1 MSRNL
6 IKLGFAAL
14 WALATPFLPATFA
27 QVEQGTITGT
37 VTDSSGGVMAN
48 ARVVITNVQ
57 TGVAK
62 ETLTNDEG
70 YYRVPYLHPGKYTV
84 TVDQQGFSPST
95 VSDVNLSVGLTAT
108 VNVSLKPG
116 SPSEAVTVTAT
127 MVQLERESASL
138 GNVVGSLQ
146 LIELPLFG
154 RNPYSLVTLAPGVM
168 PRGNTGVGPIIN
180 GGRSNTTEVLL
191 DGAESRNS
199 TTNDI
204 SYTPPL
210 EVMQEFK
217 VITNS
222 MAAEFGRSGGGVI
235 TGATRSGTNRLHGSF
250 YEFLRNDKLNANS
263 WTTNRFG
270 IPDPNT
276 GKVPRSPFKRNEYGL
291 ALGAPVIL
299 PRLYDGHD
307 RTFFF
312 VNWEQIKQRSPDDY
326 IVTVPTALERRGDFS
341 QTVDSRGNLI
351 RVFDPATTRPDP
363 ARPGSYLR
371 DPFPNNQIPANRIDP
386 ITNRILQFYPLPN
399 RSTLTQNFVLPASR
413 QDDTWK
419 LFFRVDH
426 NIGTKQHLFFTYGR
440 ADNP

>member
-1 MSRNL
+1 MRNL
-6 IKLGFAAL
+6 VKVGFAAL
-14 WALATPFLPATFA
+14 LVSATPFLRATFA

-37 VTDSSGGVMAN
+37 VTDSSGGVMPN

-84 TVDQQGFSPST
+84 AVDQQGFSPAT

-204 SYTPPL
+204 AYTPPL
-210 EVMQEFK
+210 EVVQEFK

-235 TGATRSGTNRLHGSF
+235 TAATRSGTNRLHGSF

-263 WTTNRFG
+263 WTTNRVG

-276 GKVPRSPFKRNEYGL
+276 GKVPRSPFKRNEYGWRS
-291 ALGAPVIL
+291 ALL
-299 PRLYDGHD
+299 WFY
-307 RTFFF
+307 
-312 VNWEQIKQRSPDDY
+312 
-326 IVTVPTALERRGDFS
+326 
-341 QTVDSRGNLI
+341 
-351 RVFDPATTRPDP
+351 
-363 ARPGSYLR
+363 PGSMMVTTG
-371 DPFPNNQIPANRIDP
+371 PSSSGIG
-386 ITNRILQFYPLPN
+386 N
-399 RSTLTQNFVLPASR
+399 RSSSVRPMTTS
-413 QDDTWK
+413 
-419 LFFRVDH
+419 
-426 NIGTKQHLFFTYGR
+426 
-440 ADNP
+440 